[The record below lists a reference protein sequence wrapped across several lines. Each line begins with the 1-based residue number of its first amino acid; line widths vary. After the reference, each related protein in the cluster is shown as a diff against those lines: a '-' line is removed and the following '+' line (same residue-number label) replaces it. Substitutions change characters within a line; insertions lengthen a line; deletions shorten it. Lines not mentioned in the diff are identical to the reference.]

1 LNQAKNKAVLKHLRE
16 IRQFRETRAGSH
28 LGRARNLARQAEA
41 DTREKGE
48 LRLKHSAEAAMIEKE
63 ILATMAGKTITMSSL
78 HYLEAFQQ
86 RTAAVGADHRNEEAA
101 AQSSLDQANRKLDD
115 EQDRFRKVQ
124 ASKMKLEEL
133 IDQLNKSADI
143 DGWSV

>member
-1 LNQAKNKAVLKHLRE
+1 MNQAKNEALLKHLRE
-16 IRQFRETRAGSH
+16 IRQFRETRAGSY

-41 DTREKGE
+41 NTREKAE
-48 LRLKHSAEAAMIEKE
+48 LRLKHGAEAATIEKE

-86 RTAAVGADHRNEEAA
+86 RTAAIGGDHRKAEAA
-101 AQSSLDQANRKLDD
+101 AQSSLDQANKKLND
-115 EQDRFRKVQ
+115 EQGRFRRVQ

-133 IDQLNKSADI
+133 INQLSKSADI
-143 DGWSV
+143 DGWSA